1 MKIKLDEN
9 LGNLRIATWLRQA
22 GYDVMTVRQQ
32 GLTSTPDENLIEI
45 CHSEN
50 RCLVTGDQDFSNR
63 LKYNPGNY
71 SGIVVIRLPSP
82 STFENW
88 KQAIATLIEGLE
100 SADVMGKLWIIRQ
113 GKIQEYQ
120 AIETEDDYS

>member
-32 GLTSTPDENLIEI
+32 GLTSTPDENLIDV
-45 CHSEN
+45 CHSEG
-50 RCLVTGDQDFSNR
+50 RCLVTGDRDFSNR
-63 LKYNPGNY
+63 LKYNPANY
-71 SGIVVIRLPSP
+71 SGIVVIRLPSQ
-82 STFENW
+82 STFEDW
-88 KQAIATLIEGLE
+88 RQAIETLIQRLE
-100 SADVMGKLWIIRQ
+100 NADVTGKLWIIRQ

-120 AIETEDDYS
+120 AIETGEDN